1 MSLKLHG
8 KIPRILRQEL
18 ERRVVH
24 NPVTAILGSRQ
35 CGKSTLAR
43 QFLSELDNDSILLDL
58 EKPSDLNRLHDLE
71 AFFQV
76 NSGKLICFDEIQKRA
91 DIFSVMRSFID
102 EQDSNGLFLILGSAS
117 VELLRQSSETLAGRI
132 SFLELT
138 PFLLSE
144 LDPELWRDHWLKGG
158 YPRSFLAQDYSNS
171 FQWRTDY
178 ILSYL
183 QRDLPQ
189 LGFHTP
195 AESLHRFWSMC
206 AHLHGHMLN
215 FSKIADSMG
224 VSSVTIKS
232 WFDILDKTF
241 VVRAL
246 RPYAANLKKRLVKTP
261 KLYIRDSGLLHALL
275 DIKTHNDLLGHPVY
289 GNSFEGY
296 VIENLLGLLP
306 SYRGFYYRT
315 SHGAEID
322 LLLISGQEK
331 IAIEIKAST
340 SPKPSKGFYSAIED
354 LQPTQSYIVG
364 QVDEGYPYRDD
375 VQVLNLTELL
385 QRLSGK
391 DEAFLP

>member
-1 MSLKLHG
+1 
-8 KIPRILRQEL
+8 
-18 ERRVVH
+18 
-24 NPVTAILGSRQ
+24 
-35 CGKSTLAR
+35 
-43 QFLSELDNDSILLDL
+43 
-58 EKPSDLNRLHDLE
+58 
-71 AFFQV
+71 
-76 NSGKLICFDEIQKRA
+76 
-91 DIFSVMRSFID
+91 
-102 EQDSNGLFLILGSAS
+102 
-117 VELLRQSSETLAGRI
+117 
-132 SFLELT
+132 
-138 PFLLSE
+138 
-144 LDPELWRDHWLKGG
+144 
-158 YPRSFLAQDYSNS
+158 
-171 FQWRTDY
+171 
-178 ILSYL
+178 
-183 QRDLPQ
+183 
-189 LGFHTP
+189 
-195 AESLHRFWSMC
+195 MC